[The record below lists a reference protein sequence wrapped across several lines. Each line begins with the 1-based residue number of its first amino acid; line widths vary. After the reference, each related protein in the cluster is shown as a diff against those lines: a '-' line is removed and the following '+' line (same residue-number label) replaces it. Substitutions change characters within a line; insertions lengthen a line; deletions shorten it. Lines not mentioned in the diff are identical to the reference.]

1 MTRKEKRMNKHCL
14 RSVLLGLSLAL
25 LVAGGAALAN
35 GILINTDPEGCL
47 ECSTRENQNW
57 LALYS
62 SGWLD
67 NEEIT
72 AKAWYEGQFAGECTK
87 CYKAENTVF
96 NHPMFFMG
104 FCDLVDGGVQGAAFS
119 EVGGSVPNEL
129 GIWTFSLIG
138 AESGLEGYFDVEL
151 AEACAE
157 FVPEPGTI
165 ALLGSGLAGLAGYA
179 ALRFRSR
186 HTLP

>member
-1 MTRKEKRMNKHCL
+1 MNKRWL

-25 LVAGGAALAN
+25 LVVGGAALAN

-47 ECSTRENQNW
+47 ECSTREDQNW

-67 NEEIT
+67 SEEIT
-72 AKAWYEGQFAGECTK
+72 AKAWHDGQSAGECTK
-87 CYKAENTVF
+87 CYQAEDGVF
-96 NHPMFFMG
+96 NDPAFFMG
-104 FCDLVDGGVQGAAFS
+104 SCGLVDGGVQGAAFP
-119 EVGGSVPNEL
+119 EVDTSISTEL
-129 GIWTFSLIG
+129 GTWTFTLIG
-138 AESGLEGYFDVEL
+138 ADSALEGSFEVEV
-151 AEACAE
+151 AEVCEAE

-165 ALLGSGLAGLAGYA
+165 ALLGSGLVGLAGYA

-186 HTLP
+186 QTLP

>member
-1 MTRKEKRMNKHCL
+1 MNTRWL
-14 RSVLLGLSLAL
+14 RGVLLGLSLAL
-25 LVAGGAALAN
+25 LLAGGTALAN
-35 GILINTDPEGCL
+35 GVLIHTDPEGCL
-47 ECSTRENQNW
+47 ECSTRENPNW

-72 AKAWYEGQFAGECTK
+72 AKAYYEGQFAGECTK
-87 CYKAENTVF
+87 CFQAVDGVF
-96 NHPMFFMG
+96 NDPTFFMG
-104 FCDLVDGGVQGAAFS
+104 YCDAVYGGVQGAAFS
-119 EVGGSVPNEL
+119 EVDVSTPTNL
-129 GIWTFSLIG
+129 GTWAFSLIG
-138 AESGLEGYFDVEL
+138 ADSQLEGSFEVEL
-151 AEACAE
+151 AEVCPE

-186 HTLP
+186 RALP